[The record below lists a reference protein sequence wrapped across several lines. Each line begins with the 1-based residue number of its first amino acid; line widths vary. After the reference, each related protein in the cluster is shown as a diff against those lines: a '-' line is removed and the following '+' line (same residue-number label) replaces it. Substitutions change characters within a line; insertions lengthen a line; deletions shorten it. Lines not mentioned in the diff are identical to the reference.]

1 MIFKQDAGFLK
12 RLALIM
18 ASIILL
24 LLLVNGIVG
33 KGGFVDLRKMEE
45 QNQALKQK
53 IEKYKQENQQLV
65 EEINALKTQP
75 RKIIDVARDQYNMV
89 GKGEVKITVSPIKP
103 AKPPHPSPNSK

>member
-1 MIFKQDAGFLK
+1 MIFKQDAGYLK

-24 LLLVNGIVG
+24 LLLANGIVG
-33 KGGFVDLRKMEE
+33 KGGFVDLRRMEE
-45 QNQALKQK
+45 QNQVLKQK
-53 IEKYKQENQQLV
+53 IEQFKQENQQLV

-89 GKGEVKITVSPIKP
+89 GKGEVKITVSPVKP
-103 AKPPHPSPNSK
+103 AKPSRSSSKSK